1 MPFEQ
6 RIARFCAEY
15 PDAPHDLMLAS
26 RLLLRSARLLR
37 HHIERAL
44 APHALDMG
52 QYLVM
57 SLLVADGGQPT
68 MPSELGV
75 AIDATRTQM
84 TRLIDGLEAR
94 GLVQRKTSTQDRRS
108 LELTLTA
115 EGRALLLLV
124 AADGRDGRGA
134 GRRGRLALAAPGR
147 RRHRR
152 GEEDVR
158 PCLQHHQPRELLGR
172 R

>member
-1 MPFEQ
+1 MSFEE
-6 RIARFCAEY
+6 RIARFCAAFPE
-15 PDAPHDLMLAS
+15 APHDLMLAS

-44 APHALDMG
+44 APHDLDLG

-57 SLLVADGGQPT
+57 SMLVTDDGRPT

-94 GLVQRKTSTQDRRS
+94 GLVQRKPSEQDRRS
-108 LELTLTA
+108 LELNLTQA
-115 EGRALLLLV
+115 GRALLER
-124 AADGRDGRGA
+124 AAPAVHAAYGEAWGPLGKEGLAAATRQLGQLHQNLA
-134 GRRGRLALAAPGR
+134 ALATLEAP
-147 RRHRR
+147 
-152 GEEDVR
+152 
-158 PCLQHHQPRELLGR
+158 QP
-172 R
+172 

>member
-57 SLLVADGGQPT
+57 SLLLADGGQPT

-115 EGRALLLLV
+115 EGRALLDR
-124 AADGRDGRGA
+124 AAPAVHAAYGEAWAPLGKD
-134 GRRGRLALAAPGR
+134 RLADVTRDLAQLHQNLAALDAQR
-147 RRHRR
+147 S
-152 GEEDVR
+152 
-158 PCLQHHQPRELLGR
+158 
-172 R
+172 